1 MGRPSGLTANEG
13 DFGMSDRIYTASLY
27 ATRGDALREYVKD
40 IAEELSGD
48 EKVIVVIRRPGVF
61 EDDVRHEM
69 ASVSDMHHA
78 AAAITEAAQD
88 LA

>member
-1 MGRPSGLTANEG
+1 
-13 DFGMSDRIYTASLY
+13 MSDRIYTASLY
-27 ATRGDALREYVKD
+27 ATRGDALRAYVRD
-40 IAEELSGD
+40 IADELSGD
-48 EKVIVVIRRPGVF
+48 EKVIVVIRRPGGVF